1 VYIPENG
8 LPARPGEK
16 IQASLVAVEPAF
28 LASQE
33 AVEPAFPASQ
43 QEAAEP
49 AFPAS
54 QGAAEPVFR
63 AGVVPVCSYNHNWYS
78 CKEEPASADA
88 DSRQDLSGSGCNS

>member
-1 VYIPENG
+1 M
-8 LPARPGEK
+8 
-16 IQASLVAVEPAF
+16 AVEPAF
-28 LASQE
+28 LASQG
-33 AVEPAFPASQ
+33 AAEPAFPASQ

-54 QGAAEPVFR
+54 QEAAEPAFPASQEAAEPVFPD
-63 AGVVPVCSYNHNWYS
+63 GVVPVCSYNHNWYS

>member
-28 LASQE
+28 
-33 AVEPAFPASQ
+33 PAS

-63 AGVVPVCSYNHNWYS
+63 AGAVPVCSYNHNWYS

>member
-1 VYIPENG
+1 MYIPENG

-28 LASQE
+28 LASQG
-33 AVEPAFPASQ
+33 
-43 QEAAEP
+43 AAEP

-54 QGAAEPVFR
+54 QGAAEPVFLASQEAAEPVFR
-63 AGVVPVCSYNHNWYS
+63 AGAVPVCSYNHNWYS